1 MNEQDCFAIRR
12 DTCNAS
18 QDMTDM
24 LGLSIMPSALQLVA
38 VLANHDIGRCS
49 INTKQAKMLDAKL
62 HDHVTESRQQNG
74 ENAAWLTRMKV
85 HCPDFDFV

>member
-1 MNEQDCFAIRR
+1 
-12 DTCNAS
+12 
-18 QDMTDM
+18 MTDM
-24 LGLSIMPSALQLVA
+24 LGVSIMPSALQLVA

-49 INTKQAKMLDAKL
+49 RLVLCISSKHKQQAKMLEAKL
-62 HDHVTESRQQNG
+62 HDHVTESRQQQNG